1 MKLLTGNS
9 NKSLSKKI
17 SKYLKSKLINSS
29 IRKFADGE
37 IYIEINENIR
47 GNSIFIIQSISS
59 PANDNLM
66 ELLLCIDALKRSS
79 AKNITTVIPY
89 FGYARQDRKVVPR
102 TSISAKL
109 VSNLITK
116 AGADRVVTVDLHAGQ
131 VQGFFDIPVD
141 NLFCTPI
148 FTRHIKKNIKNK
160 NIICVAPDVGGTERA
175 RALGKS
181 LNVGLAI
188 VDKRRPAPGKSQVM
202 NVIGNVKDKTCIIV
216 DDIIDNI
223 QKQKLS
229 DFINKWIQDKINL
242 VLKSLVDLK
251 NIKDKNS
258 SIKALA
264 YQLYENNGVLKREQV
279 SEYLK
284 SLGQNERKILREL
297 GVKFGRYH
305 VFLYQLIKPEAVSL
319 RTLLWKNFH
328 QKYFNIKP
336 PIFGLNFLDDKE
348 LRNKNF
354 MLLCGFEKFDN
365 LFVRIDILE
374 RLFMLIIN
382 SPNSKENKEI
392 KIIPEML
399 NLLGCSKDNFKKL
412 LQKMNYKIFDKN
424 DETYFKYNPIK
435 KFKQNSNKKVSSENP
450 FKILKNLNLG

>member
-9 NKSLSKKI
+9 NKILSKKI

-37 IYIEINENIR
+37 IYVEINENIR

-131 VQGFFDIPVD
+131 IQGFFDIPVD

-148 FTRHIKKNIKNK
+148 FARHIKKNIKSK

-202 NVIGNVKDKTCIIV
+202 NIIGNVKNKTCIIV
-216 DDIIDNI
+216 DDIID
-223 QKQKLS
+223 S
-229 DFINKWIQDKINL
+229 
-242 VLKSLVDLK
+242 
-251 NIKDKNS
+251 
-258 SIKALA
+258 
-264 YQLYENNGVLKREQV
+264 G
-279 SEYLK
+279 
-284 SLGQNERKILREL
+284 G
-297 GVKFGRYH
+297 
-305 VFLYQLIKPEAVSL
+305 
-319 RTLLWKNFH
+319 T
-328 QKYFNIKP
+328 
-336 PIFGLNFLDDKE
+336 
-348 LRNKNF
+348 
-354 MLLCGFEKFDN
+354 
-365 LFVRIDILE
+365 
-374 RLFMLIIN
+374 IIN
-382 SPNSKENKEI
+382 SAKALKNRGAKEVYTYITHGVLSGDAVK
-392 KIIPEML
+392 KIQKSVI
-399 NLLGCSKDNFKKL
+399 KKL
-412 LQKMNYKIFDKN
+412 IITDSIDNQIKVNKAKN
-424 DETYFKYNPIK
+424 IEVLTISNLMGEAIKRISNSTSVSDLFK
-435 KFKQNSNKKVSSENP
+435 
-450 FKILKNLNLG
+450 

>member
-9 NKSLSKKI
+9 NKILSKKI

-131 VQGFFDIPVD
+131 IQGFFDIPVD

-148 FTRHIKKNIKNK
+148 FARHIKKNIKSK

-181 LNVGLAI
+181 LDVGLAI

-202 NVIGNVKDKTCIIV
+202 NVIGNVKDKTCIVV
-216 DDIIDNI
+216 DDIID
-223 QKQKLS
+223 S
-229 DFINKWIQDKINL
+229 
-242 VLKSLVDLK
+242 
-251 NIKDKNS
+251 
-258 SIKALA
+258 
-264 YQLYENNGVLKREQV
+264 G
-279 SEYLK
+279 
-284 SLGQNERKILREL
+284 G
-297 GVKFGRYH
+297 
-305 VFLYQLIKPEAVSL
+305 
-319 RTLLWKNFH
+319 T
-328 QKYFNIKP
+328 
-336 PIFGLNFLDDKE
+336 
-348 LRNKNF
+348 
-354 MLLCGFEKFDN
+354 
-365 LFVRIDILE
+365 
-374 RLFMLIIN
+374 IIN
-382 SPNSKENKEI
+382 SAKALKDRGAQEVYAYITHGVLSGEAVK
-392 KIIPEML
+392 KIQKSVI
-399 NLLGCSKDNFKKL
+399 KKL
-412 LQKMNYKIFDKN
+412 VITDSIDNQIRVNKAKN
-424 DETYFKYNPIK
+424 IEVLTISNLMGEAIKRISNSTSVSDLFK
-435 KFKQNSNKKVSSENP
+435 
-450 FKILKNLNLG
+450 